1 MTPQRR
7 SSASRSMES
16 DTLMPPESAFSLD
29 SSCDLGYFDES
40 QWADKAPERLLAFFC
55 GIMFLVWFDNG
66 LFASN
71 GVTGCSKDCDDPVG
85 FPTTQVTPFC
95 M

>member
-1 MTPQRR
+1 
-7 SSASRSMES
+7 
-16 DTLMPPESAFSLD
+16 MPPESAFSVD

-40 QWADKAPERLLAFFC
+40 QWADRKPERLLAFFV

-71 GVTGCSKDCDDPVG
+71 GVTGCSKDCDDSVG
-85 FPTTQVTPFC
+85 YPTTQVTSLEWLATISAPRLHVA
-95 M
+95 

>member
-1 MTPQRR
+1 MAPQRD
-7 SSASRSMES
+7 SSASRSTES
-16 DTLMPPESAFSLD
+16 DTLLPPESVFSME
-29 SSCDLGYFDES
+29 SSGDLGYFNDGS

-71 GVTGCSKDCDDPVG
+71 GVTGCSKDCDDPVSRR
-85 FPTTQVTPFC
+85 PRVTLV
-95 M
+95 